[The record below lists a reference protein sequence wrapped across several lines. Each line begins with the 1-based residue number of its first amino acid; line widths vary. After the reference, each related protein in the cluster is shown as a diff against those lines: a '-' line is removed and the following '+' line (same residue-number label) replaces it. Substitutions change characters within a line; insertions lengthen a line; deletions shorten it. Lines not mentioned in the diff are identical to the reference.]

1 MLCPWNRI
9 SCWAICMGKKL
20 GEKCGLETTNDW
32 GKEELREL
40 AELLKLIIKQ

>member
-1 MLCPWNRI
+1 MSMEQDIL
-9 SCWAICMGKKL
+9 L
-20 GEKCGLETTNDW
+20 GNMYGQETRRKCGLETTNDW